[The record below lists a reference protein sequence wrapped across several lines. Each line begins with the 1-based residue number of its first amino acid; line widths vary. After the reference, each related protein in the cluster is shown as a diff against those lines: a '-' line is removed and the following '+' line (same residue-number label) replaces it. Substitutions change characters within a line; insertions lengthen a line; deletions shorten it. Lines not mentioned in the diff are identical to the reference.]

1 MNRINQIKE
10 SIVAQKEQA
19 AKELYEAALKA
30 NTSSIQS
37 LSNDIKII
45 DKLLKQFDANDQTTD
60 KNHVAPHKKAIQRNN
75 NEKKPESPVAESE
88 TTVLPITANLTNKR
102 PLAIEMNGKT
112 ELTNSFR
119 SLTEAACRLA
129 YEKDR
134 NSFAKL
140 CENPNVN
147 GDKHQYFASTS
158 LGMSDP
164 AMIGSGK
171 NAIYVDVSK
180 LAINNLYFLKKSLE
194 ELGYD
199 LSAIKVS
206 IDPNYSREPRE
217 KK

>member
-1 MNRINQIKE
+1 
-10 SIVAQKEQA
+10 
-19 AKELYEAALKA
+19 
-30 NTSSIQS
+30 
-37 LSNDIKII
+37 
-45 DKLLKQFDANDQTTD
+45 
-60 KNHVAPHKKAIQRNN
+60 
-75 NEKKPESPVAESE
+75 
-88 TTVLPITANLTNKR
+88 
-102 PLAIEMNGKT
+102 MNGKT

-206 IDPNYSREPRE
+206 IDPNYSRKPRE